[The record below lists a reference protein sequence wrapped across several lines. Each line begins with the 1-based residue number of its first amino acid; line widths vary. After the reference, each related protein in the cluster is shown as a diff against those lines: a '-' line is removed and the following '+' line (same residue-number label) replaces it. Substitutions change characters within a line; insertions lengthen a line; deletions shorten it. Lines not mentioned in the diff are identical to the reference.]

1 MPPHKGFAYVTLLTS
16 ESYIPGAVTLVA
28 SLRAT
33 ATQYPIVCIVA
44 SESFSVYSVQLLFRT
59 FDKVLFVPILRSND
73 HSNLSLLGRPE
84 LDVTFTKLHVWDP
97 SLLVYDR
104 IVFLDADTLVLRNVD
119 ELFDYVDEDHVNF
132 AAAPDIGWPDCFNSG
147 VFVTKPSTTLYSRI
161 IEFARSY
168 GSFDG
173 GDQGLLNA
181 FFSSWGQTL
190 PVSRQTASRVNT
202 ARLPFTFNVTPSA
215 SYSYLPA
222 FVQFG
227 QQISIV
233 HFIGKV
239 KPWHWERFTDGS
251 AWNKTGQ
258 AESYTNLVQKWLD
271 IYDTTE
277 LGLPDAEARQELMQ
291 RLPSA
296 SSESGSATNDSTAP
310 TTDPVPSAPPQSQP
324 YGRYGK
330 APISTTPQSQSP
342 AATPAAATQPVQPTA
357 SVGSNNY
364 VLFNEQFPSM
374 IPETKYPETQYPAV
388 PAATA
393 DTPASQAAASA
404 SGQSQNPASSDFG
417 NYRIEWN
424 EHEFS
429 GMNRIRRKSQSLSPE
444 SGSLKLQ
451 DFVTYVNEPRDEQKS
466 PRS

>member
-1 MPPHKGFAYVTLLTS
+1 MAVFRNFAYVTLLTS

-173 GDQGLLNA
+173 GDQGVLNS
-181 FFSSWGQTL
+181 FFSSWSYML
-190 PVSRQTASRVNT
+190 PPSHKRATKANAV
-202 ARLPFTFNVTPSA
+202 RLPFSFNVTPSA

-222 FVQFG
+222 FMQYGNNV
-227 QQISIV
+227 SIV
-233 HFIGKV
+233 HFIGAT
-239 KPWHWERFTDGS
+239 KPWHWSRFTDGTV
-251 AWNKTGQ
+251 WNT
-258 AESYTNLVQKWLD
+258 YV
-271 IYDTTE
+271 
-277 LGLPDAEARQELMQ
+277 
-291 RLPSA
+291 
-296 SSESGSATNDSTAP
+296 SSM
-310 TTDPVPSAPPQSQP
+310 PQSSVRRLHHHQGML
-324 YGRYGK
+324 GR
-330 APISTTPQSQSP
+330 
-342 AATPAAATQPVQPTA
+342 
-357 SVGSNNY
+357 
-364 VLFNEQFPSM
+364 
-374 IPETKYPETQYPAV
+374 
-388 PAATA
+388 
-393 DTPASQAAASA
+393 AASLM
-404 SGQSQNPASSDFG
+404 G
-417 NYRIEWN
+417 
-424 EHEFS
+424 
-429 GMNRIRRKSQSLSPE
+429 
-444 SGSLKLQ
+444 
-451 DFVTYVNEPRDEQKS
+451 
-466 PRS
+466 